1 MAEKGNGNR
10 QGKRVPWEVKRR
22 LMNVIMRLTKIFK
35 QWWEEREFRKYVV
48 GEYLKEYN
56 ETGKCIIPLPYSK
69 NGEQ

>member
-1 MAEKGNGNR
+1 
-10 QGKRVPWEVKRR
+10 
-22 LMNVIMRLTKIFK
+22 MNVIMRLTKIFK